1 MPIKAILFR
10 DVRSPFVDVG
20 CGDVDFEHGEVSPVR
35 LDSSMDISTTLRQK
49 NIIWLHINQTNIPRQ
64 VSHIFQILEH
74 FWQMISMVAASQLN
88 LVMTLF
94 NVLKCILAE

>member
-1 MPIKAILFR
+1 M
-10 DVRSPFVDVG
+10 DVG

-64 VSHIFQILEH
+64 VSHIFQIQGTRTFL
-74 FWQMISMVAASQLN
+74 AN
-88 LVMTLF
+88 DF
-94 NVLKCILAE
+94 NGSCITIELSYDFI